1 MTLLSGDATITEGIQ
16 FPPNSASKDSV
27 LTDSHSSDISAELKE
42 SLLEAIQDFFDER
55 LMPQRKP
62 GAASKVER
70 TRVTDRQLQL
80 ATAVLL
86 LEVAR
91 CDFDLRAD
99 ELNAV
104 SRGVREVL
112 GLTEDEAVAVVR
124 FAEEEVRQSKRL
136 YQFTDLIDKNY
147 SPDQKKLVVQYLWQ
161 VAFADAQLVAT
172 EEYIVRKIADLLHV
186 SLADFLDAKIN
197 ARDSFR

>member
-1 MTLLSGDATITEGIQ
+1 MA
-16 FPPNSASKDSV
+16 DSR
-27 LTDSHSSDISAELKE
+27 SPEISAELKE

-55 LMPQRKP
+55 LMPAPTP
-62 GAASKVER
+62 GEASVKK

-99 ELNAV
+99 EFNAV
-104 SRGVREVL
+104 SSGVRDVL
-112 GLTEDEAVAVVR
+112 GLTEDEATAVVR

-136 YQFTDLIDKNY
+136 HQFTELIDRNY
-147 SPDQKKLVVQYLWQ
+147 SPEQKKTVVQYLWQ

-172 EEYIVRKIADLLHV
+172 EEYIIRKIADLLHV
-186 SLADFLDAKIN
+186 PLADFLDAKIK

>member
-1 MTLLSGDATITEGIQ
+1 MTVLAVGATIIETR
-16 FPPNSASKDSV
+16 FPAGTTQRRPF
-27 LTDSHSSDISAELKE
+27 LTDSRSEISAELKE

-55 LMPQRKP
+55 LMPARSASEA
-62 GAASKVER
+62 GAVTK

-80 ATAVLL
+80 ATAVVL

-99 ELNAV
+99 EFNAV
-104 SRGVREVL
+104 ASGVRSVL
-112 GLTEDEAVAVVR
+112 GLTEDEATAVVR

-136 YQFTDLIDKNY
+136 HQFTDLIDRNY
-147 SPDQKKLVVQYLWQ
+147 SPQQKKTVVKYLWQ
-161 VAFADAQLVAT
+161 VAFADAQLVAS
-172 EEYIVRKIADLLHV
+172 EEYIVRKIADLIHV
-186 SLADFLDAKIN
+186 PLADFLAAKIE

>member
-1 MTLLSGDATITEGIQ
+1 M
-16 FPPNSASKDSV
+16 
-27 LTDSHSSDISAELKE
+27 TDSHSPEISAELKA

-55 LMPQRKP
+55 LMPSE
-62 GAASKVER
+62 ASADVSKVSK

-99 ELNAV
+99 EFKAV
-104 SRGVREVL
+104 SKGVRDVL
-112 GLTEDEAVAVVR
+112 GLTEDEATAVVR

-136 YQFTDLIDKNY
+136 HQFTDLIDRNY
-147 SPDQKKLVVQYLWQ
+147 SPEQKKVVVRYLWQ

-172 EEYIVRKIADLLHV
+172 EEYIVRKIADLIHV
-186 SLADFLDAKIN
+186 PLADFLDAKIE

>member
-1 MTLLSGDATITEGIQ
+1 M
-16 FPPNSASKDSV
+16 
-27 LTDSHSSDISAELKE
+27 TDSHSSEISAELKE

-55 LMPQRKP
+55 LMPAPPPEDGSEVNK
-62 GAASKVER
+62 

-80 ATAVLL
+80 ATAVVL

-99 ELNAV
+99 EFNAV
-104 SRGVREVL
+104 STGVREVL
-112 GLTEDEAVAVVR
+112 GLTEDEATAVVR

-136 YQFTDLIDKNY
+136 HQFTELIDKNY
-147 SPDQKKLVVQYLWQ
+147 SHEQKKLVIQYLWQ

-172 EEYIVRKIADLLHV
+172 EEYIIRKIADLIHV
-186 SLADFLDAKIN
+186 PLADFLDAKIK
-197 ARDSFR
+197 ARDTFR

>member
-1 MTLLSGDATITEGIQ
+1 MTDARSPE
-16 FPPNSASKDSV
+16 
-27 LTDSHSSDISAELKE
+27 ISAELKE

-55 LMPQRKP
+55 LMPAAK
-62 GAASKVER
+62 GASGKKKNR
-70 TRVTDRQLQL
+70 ITDRQLQL

-86 LEVAR
+86 IEVAR

-99 ELNAV
+99 EFNAV
-104 SRGVREVL
+104 SAGVRGVL
-112 GLTEDEAVAVVR
+112 GLTEDEATAVVR

-136 YQFTDLIDKNY
+136 HRFTELVDRNY
-147 SPDQKKLVVQYLWQ
+147 SPEQKKLVVQHLWQ
-161 VAFADAQLVAT
+161 VAFADAKLVAS

-186 SLADFLDAKIN
+186 PLPDFLDAKIK